1 MNKKKYQAPAL
12 RALDI
17 DLTDLMAGSTTRM
30 GVNVNESHSASE
42 AMSRGNSSFDIWGE
56 DEE

>member
-1 MNKKKYQAPAL
+1 MNKKQYQAPAL

-17 DLTDLMAGSTTRM
+17 DLTDLMAGSTTQM
-30 GVNVNESHSASE
+30 GINVNESHSASE
-42 AMSRGNSSFDIWGE
+42 AMSRKDSNFDFWDE